1 MMTLEEI
8 AVLANVSRS
17 TVSRVINHDPNVKVE
32 TRMRVE
38 KVIEQINYHPNLAA
52 RSLAGGRTGMIGL
65 LVPMGVSTL
74 FVDPYFSFIVQGVS
88 SACNAANHSAMLWL
102 AEPEYERRTVR
113 QFLQNHV
120 IDGAI
125 IASTL
130 IDDPL
135 LKVLMQGDLPFI
147 LIGRYPEN
155 ADISYI
161 DVDNVKAAFEI
172 VSYLAGTGYRHIAT
186 ISGPANMIAGYDRL
200 AGYKMAM
207 CQSDLPVEDHMMVEA
222 DFSEQGGYNAMRQL
236 LAYRPEA
243 VFVASDTMAIGAMKA
258 AKEAGLR
265 IPEDIGVAGFDDMPF
280 AASSEPPLTT
290 VRQPIQQCGTIA
302 ARTLIEMIDHPSAT
316 HHHIILPTE
325 LVVRSSCLAAQKITG
340 L

>member
-8 AVLANVSRS
+8 AVLAKVSRS
-17 TVSRVINHDPNVKVE
+17 TVSRVINNDPNVKAE
-32 TRMRVE
+32 TRLRVE
-38 KVIEQINYHPNLAA
+38 KVIEQIHYHPNLAA
-52 RSLAGGRTGMIGL
+52 RRLAGGRTGMIGL

-74 FVDPYFSFIVQGVS
+74 FMDPYFSFIVQGVS

-135 LKVLMQGDLPFI
+135 LRALMDDDLPFI
-147 LIGRYPEN
+147 LIGRYLDNP
-155 ADISYI
+155 DVSYV
-161 DVDNVKAAFEI
+161 DVDNVKAASEI
-172 VSYLAGTGYRHIAT
+172 VSYLVGIGYRCIAT
-186 ISGPANMIAGYDRL
+186 ITGPSNMIAGFDRL
-200 AGYKMAM
+200 AGYKKAM
-207 CQSDLPVEDHMMVEA
+207 DQHGLPVEDFMISEA
-222 DFSEQGGYNAMRQL
+222 DFSENGGYAAMQKL
-236 LAYRPEA
+236 LPYRPEA
-243 VFVASDTMAIGAMKA
+243 VFVASDTMAIGAIRA

-265 IPEDIGVAGFDDMPF
+265 IPEDIGIAGFDDMPF
-280 AASSEPPLTT
+280 AASSNPPLTT
-290 VRQPIQQCGTIA
+290 VKQPIQQCGALA
-302 ARTLIEMIDHPSAT
+302 ARTLIDMIDHPSAT

-325 LVVRSSCLAAQKITG
+325 LVIRSSCGPIRR
-340 L
+340 